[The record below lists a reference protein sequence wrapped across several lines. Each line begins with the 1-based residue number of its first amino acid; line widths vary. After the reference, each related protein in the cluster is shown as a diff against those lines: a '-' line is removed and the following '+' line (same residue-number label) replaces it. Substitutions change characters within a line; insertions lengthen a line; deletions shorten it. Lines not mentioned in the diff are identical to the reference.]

1 MLCQQL
7 VEGLSEAGFFL
18 GLSLSF
24 SVVLVLV
31 EVENDLLRGE
41 LQDVVEL
48 LGWYITHIDVP
59 RALLL
64 RIQLQWELEVERLDK
79 IILPLPKIILFEDG
93 VLDLACAA
101 LALIHLLFVRI
112 LTDEAVNVHID
123 VEGQRAHLEQVN
135 QDVLWRASLVKDHN
149 VLDEVEIEV

>member
-1 MLCQQL
+1 M
-7 VEGLSEAGFFL
+7 
-18 GLSLSF
+18 
-24 SVVLVLV
+24 
-31 EVENDLLRGE
+31 LRGE

-48 LGWYITHIDVP
+48 LSRYITNIDVP

-93 VLDLACAA
+93 VLDLARAA
-101 LALIHLLFVRI
+101 LTLIHLLFVRV
-112 LTDEAVNVHID
+112 LTYEAVDVHIN

-135 QDVLWRASLVKDHN
+135 QDVLWGAPLVKDHN